1 MNTAKQILPMPD
13 LKKLAGQLSRFGLVG
28 LAATFVHLLVFSLAI
43 DLANIEPSLAN
54 VAGFLAAFIVSFSG
68 QSSWT
73 FPSKS
78 MDRLQ
83 RRRRF
88 LRYIAV
94 SLTGFLMNAATVH
107 VLVYM
112 LAYPY
117 TYALPIMGVGV
128 PAILF
133 VLNKYWA
140 FADIRKE

>member
-1 MNTAKQILPMPD
+1 MSAAKQILPMRD
-13 LKKLAGQLSRFGLVG
+13 LMKLAEQLSRFGLVG
-28 LAATFVHLLVFSLAI
+28 LAATCVHLLVFSLVI
-43 DLANIEPSLAN
+43 DLANLEPSLAN
-54 VAGFLAAFIVSFSG
+54 VVGFLAAFILSFAG

-78 MDRLQ
+78 IDRPQ

-94 SLTGFLMNAATVH
+94 SLTGFLMNAAVVH
-107 VLVYM
+107 VVVDV

-133 VLNKYWA
+133 ALNKYWA